1 MNALK
6 SLGFSAELFKDIAQ
20 KDAGAMPQILLVDD
34 EPRMLSS
41 LYELLKPYYFH
52 LSTASCGQDALE
64 QLIKD
69 KFDLVLLDMR
79 LPDMSGLDIMNAINA
94 DTPGTDVI
102 VISGNSDIDS
112 AIGALKRGA
121 FDYLRKPY
129 AREELL
135 KTIDNVLKQRTL
147 AEEHRRITMQLEN
160 SEKNYRYLVDNSP
173 DIIYALNDEGN
184 FTFVNNRVRQLLGFS
199 REELIGQHYS
209 VLVHDEDIELARYVF
224 QERRVGERASSNV
237 ELRLKCHK
245 AQGGNITFDNSLLTI
260 SFNSMGM
267 YLSDTRKN
275 SNEYFGTYGVARD
288 ITERKRAEA
297 LITYQAY
304 HDILTDLPNRALFK
318 DRLGLSIIQS
328 RRNDT
333 RLAVMFIDLDRFKL
347 VNDTMGHVT
356 GDELLRQVAIRL
368 KGCLRRGDTLA
379 RIGGDEFIL
388 LMTDLK
394 DKQDAVEVAEKFLKS
409 LQQPFYFGS
418 NEAQISASIGIALYP
433 DDGSSIDELIRHAD
447 LAMYHVKA
455 QGKNGHGFYDASM
468 IDASHQKLALE
479 RDIRKALER
488 GELEMHYQPQVD
500 SATGRVVGAEALM
513 RWNHPERGML
523 TPGEFLPYA
532 EENGLIVPIS
542 EWMLEATLSDLAAW
556 NEAEVSPA
564 RLSINL
570 SPQCLERGF
579 PKKLKDALLRYGIA
593 PNQIEIEITENIC
606 IRNPNHAIDQLN
618 MLSRTG
624 VSVAIDDFGTG
635 YSSLAYL
642 QKFPIHTIK
651 IDQSFVKEII
661 FDDTHS
667 PIILAIISIAKE
679 LGLNLIAEGVETELQ
694 ASYLENAGCSIM
706 QGYFY
711 HRPLAQH
718 VLTQLLVQ
726 QAQ

>member
-1 MNALK
+1 MSASPSMNFA
-6 SLGFSAELFKDIAQ
+6 AELIG
-20 KDAGAMPQILLVDD
+20 DAAKSDAAGIPQILLVDD

-41 LYELLKPYYFH
+41 LYEILKPYDFK

-64 QLIKD
+64 QLTGE

-79 LPDMSGLDIMNAINA
+79 LPDMTGLDIMNVINA
-94 DTPGTDVI
+94 DTPDTDVI
-102 VISGNSDIDS
+102 VISGNSDIDT

-135 KTIDNVLKQRTL
+135 KTIENVLKQRAL
-147 AEEHRRITMQLEN
+147 EEKHRRLTLQLEN

-173 DIIYALNDEGN
+173 DIIYALNDEGR
-184 FTFVNNRVRQLLGFS
+184 FTFVNNRVEQLLGFT
-199 REELIGQHYS
+199 REELIGEHYS
-209 VLVHDEDIELARYVF
+209 ALVHEDDAELARYVF

-245 AQGGNITFDNSLLTI
+245 AQGGSITFENSLLTI

-267 YLSDTRKN
+267 YLSDTRK
-275 SNEYFGTYGVARD
+275 SSSEYFGTYGIARD

-328 RRNDT
+328 RRNET

-356 GDELLRQVAIRL
+356 GDELLKQVAIRL
-368 KGCLRRGDTLA
+368 KECLRRGDTLA

-394 DKQDAVEVAEKFLKS
+394 DRRDAVEVAEKFLKS
-409 LQQPFYFGS
+409 LQRPFYFGS
-418 NEAQISASIGIALYP
+418 NEAQISASIGIAVYP
-433 DDGSSIDELIRHAD
+433 DDGLSIDELIRHAD

-455 QGKNGHGFYDASM
+455 QGKNGHGFYDVSM
-468 IDASHQKLALE
+468 IDASHQKIALE
-479 RDIRKALER
+479 KDLRKALER
-488 GELEMHYQPQVD
+488 DELEMYYQPQINRI
-500 SATGRVVGAEALM
+500 TGRVTGAEALM

-542 EWMLEATLSDLAAW
+542 EWMLKTTCSDLAAW
-556 NEAEVSPA
+556 NAAGIGPA
-564 RLSINL
+564 RLSLNL

-579 PKKLKDALLRYGIA
+579 AKSLKEALVQFGI
-593 PNQIEIEITENIC
+593 PPGQIEAEITENIC

-624 VSVAIDDFGTG
+624 VSIAIDDFGTG
-635 YSSLAYL
+635 SSSLAYL
-642 QKFPIHTIK
+642 QRFPIHTIK

-661 FDDTHS
+661 FDGTHS
-667 PIILAIISIAKE
+667 PIILAIISIARE
-679 LGLNLIAEGVETELQ
+679 LGLNVIAEGIETELQ
-694 ASYLENAGCSIM
+694 ADYLENAGCPVM

-711 HRPLAQH
+711 HHPLSRPA
-718 VLTQLLVQ
+718 LTQLLVE